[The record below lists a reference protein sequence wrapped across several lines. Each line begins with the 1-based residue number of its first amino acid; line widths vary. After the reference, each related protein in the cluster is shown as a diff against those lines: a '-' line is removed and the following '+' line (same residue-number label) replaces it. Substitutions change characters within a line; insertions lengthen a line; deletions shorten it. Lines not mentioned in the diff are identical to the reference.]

1 MLMAIRAMSPEMIA
15 VDEIGSK
22 YDAQAIRYCIACG
35 CIIIGTVH
43 GYSIEDVLNKPY
55 VRELIGK
62 DGFNKIIIMSKRHG
76 KGTIEKCINYRE
88 QCL

>member
-1 MLMAIRAMSPEMIA
+1 MIA
-15 VDEIGSK
+15 VDEIGNK

-43 GYSIEDVLNKPY
+43 GYSLEDVLNKPY
-55 VRELIGK
+55 VKELVGM

-88 QCL
+88 RHS

>member
-1 MLMAIRAMSPEMIA
+1 MAKTIKFNLICDGKPVRTIE
-15 VDEIGSK
+15 DLQENF
-22 YDAQAIRYCIACG
+22 
-35 CIIIGTVH
+35 
-43 GYSIEDVLNKPY
+43 SIEDVLNKPY